1 VLAIASCSIP
11 INSSSNAHY
20 WHQLLT
26 PYSAINFGICYTYH
40 IVNNAGVAE
49 SKDELIF
56 EDPFEDEFEEELFD
70 DNASLPDD
78 DNDSNDDGDAV
89 CL

>member
-1 VLAIASCSIP
+1 M
-11 INSSSNAHY
+11 
-20 WHQLLT
+20 
-26 PYSAINFGICYTYH
+26 
-40 IVNNAGVAE
+40 
-49 SKDELIF
+49 F